1 MGTIGMAPKLHIV
14 DNDLRNV
21 PEQFGADAEHHLEL
35 YYEAQQF
42 FWRK

>member
-14 DNDLRNV
+14 DNNLRNV
-21 PEQFGADAEHHLEL
+21 PEQFGADAEVGLEL

-42 FWRK
+42 FWKK